1 MSQQIT
7 PTVGIDSDTIA
18 PRPSRPQALTS
29 DRAVAKYLELR
40 DKIAQLKKE
49 QAAAMAPFTAALE
62 LVGNWLMDDLNQSH
76 VESMRAEAGTFYK
89 SIRTSAKVEDWGST
103 LAFIQAQG
111 AWELL
116 EARVSKLAVAAIM
129 EETQQTI
136 PGVSVVREIVINV
149 RKA

>member
-1 MSQQIT
+1 MSQTIT
-7 PTVGIDSDTIA
+7 TVGNDSATIA
-18 PRPSRPQALTS
+18 PRPSRPAALTS

-40 DKIAQLKKE
+40 DKIAQLKKD
-49 QAAAMAPFTAALE
+49 QVAAMAPFAAALE
-62 LVGNWLMDDLNQSH
+62 LVGNWLLEDLNNSH

-89 SIRTSAKVEDWGST
+89 SVRTSAKVEDWGST
-103 LAFIQAQG
+103 LKFIQDQG

-136 PGVSVVREIVINV
+136 PGVSVVRETVINV